1 MTILLFTLLENGRQ
15 EKLMDCNEYNLLEFD
30 LESDPMTAKVEVYY
44 IDGTDSDG
52 NLKMGKKIVD
62 KSYSKTEYTGEDI
75 SP

>member
-52 NLKMGKKIVD
+52 NLKIG
-62 KSYSKTEYTGEDI
+62 
-75 SP
+75 

>member
-15 EKLMDCNEYNLLEFD
+15 EKLMDCNEYSLIEFD
-30 LESDPMTAKVEVYY
+30 LESDPMTVKVEVYY
-44 IDGTDSDG
+44 IDGKDSDG